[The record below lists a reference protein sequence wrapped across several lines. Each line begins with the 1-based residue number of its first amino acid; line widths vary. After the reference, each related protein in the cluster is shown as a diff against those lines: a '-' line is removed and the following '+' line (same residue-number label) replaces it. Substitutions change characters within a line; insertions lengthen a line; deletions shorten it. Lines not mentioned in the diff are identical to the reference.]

1 MGKRDRSG
9 LLYLQRDG
17 DVGLPFMGLGCYA
30 YLGPFTGKI
39 EIQVRRLIALGDAI
53 DEIFQ
58 LGVLI
63 IVLGDEGQ
71 GGVARINIYF
81 VVELIF
87 SNAAFQFGVQIGIGK
102 LVFGDTLRLI
112 VICQTCG
119 GGVFSDGPHYLG
131 FGLGLR
137 AGRAAATAA
146 GGQEQKGSAPARS
159 RAVSFL
165 SFVMWVA
172 SDRFCFGESSCFFS

>member
-1 MGKRDRSG
+1 
-9 LLYLQRDG
+9 
-17 DVGLPFMGLGCYA
+17 MGLGCYA

-119 GGVFSDGPHYLG
+119 GGVFRMASITSASTWAFELEEPPPPLQAV
-131 FGLGLR
+131 R
-137 AGRAAATAA
+137 SRRV
-146 GGQEQKGSAPARS
+146 SAPARS

-172 SDRFCFGESSCFFS
+172 SDRFCFGQSGCFFS

>member
-9 LLYLQRDG
+9 LLHLQSDG
-17 DVGLPFMGLGCYA
+17 DVGLPLMDLGCYA

-71 GGVARINIYF
+71 GRSFFIVLYV
-81 VVELIF
+81 VVELIS
-87 SNAAFQFGVQIGIGK
+87 SNAC
-102 LVFGDTLRLI
+102 LLYTSPSPRDTR
-112 VICQTCG
+112 
-119 GGVFSDGPHYLG
+119 
-131 FGLGLR
+131 
-137 AGRAAATAA
+137 
-146 GGQEQKGSAPARS
+146 
-159 RAVSFL
+159 
-165 SFVMWVA
+165 
-172 SDRFCFGESSCFFS
+172 

>member
-1 MGKRDRSG
+1 MGR
-9 LLYLQRDG
+9 
-17 DVGLPFMGLGCYA
+17 GCYA

-39 EIQVRRLIALGDAI
+39 EIQVRRLIALDDAI

-87 SNAAFQFGVQIGIGK
+87 SNAAVQFGVQIGIGK

-119 GGVFSDGPHYLG
+119 GGVFSDGPHHLG
-131 FGLGLR
+131 FGLGLGPR
-137 AGRAAATAA
+137 AGRAAAAA
-146 GGQEQKGSAPARS
+146 GGQEQKGQCTGQKQGSQLSQFCHVGRLQ
-159 RAVSFL
+159 SFL
-165 SFVMWVA
+165 FW
-172 SDRFCFGESSCFFS
+172 

>member
-119 GGVFSDGPHYLG
+119 GGVFSEDKRLYCQLFFKILLKIHGACITSPYLNAH
-131 FGLGLR
+131 LC
-137 AGRAAATAA
+137 TN
-146 GGQEQKGSAPARS
+146 
-159 RAVSFL
+159 
-165 SFVMWVA
+165 
-172 SDRFCFGESSCFFS
+172 

>member
-1 MGKRDRSG
+1 
-9 LLYLQRDG
+9 
-17 DVGLPFMGLGCYA
+17 MGLGCYA

-112 VICQTCG
+112 VICRTCG
-119 GGVFSDGPHYLG
+119 GGVFSDGLHHIG
-131 FGLGLR
+131 FDLGLR
-137 AGRAAATAA
+137 AGGAAATAA
-146 GGQEQKGSAPARS
+146 GGQEQKGQCTGQKQGSQLSQFCHVGRLQ
-159 RAVSFL
+159 SFL
-165 SFVMWVA
+165 F
-172 SDRFCFGESSCFFS
+172 R